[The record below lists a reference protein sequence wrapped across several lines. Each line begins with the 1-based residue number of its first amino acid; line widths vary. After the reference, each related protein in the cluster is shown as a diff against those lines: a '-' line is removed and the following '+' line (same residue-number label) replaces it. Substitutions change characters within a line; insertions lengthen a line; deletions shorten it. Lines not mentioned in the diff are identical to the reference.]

1 MQKGHLRSKTLE
13 SIVQARDVTEK
24 IETRNFG
31 NQKMYCDPS
40 R

>member
-1 MQKGHLRSKTLE
+1 MQEGHLRSKTLE
-13 SIVQARDVTEK
+13 SIVQTCDVLAK

-31 NQKMYCDPS
+31 NQKIYYSTS

>member
-1 MQKGHLRSKTLE
+1 MLQGHLRSKPLE
-13 SIVQARDVTEK
+13 SIVQARDVTAK

-31 NQKMYCDPS
+31 NQKIYYGTS